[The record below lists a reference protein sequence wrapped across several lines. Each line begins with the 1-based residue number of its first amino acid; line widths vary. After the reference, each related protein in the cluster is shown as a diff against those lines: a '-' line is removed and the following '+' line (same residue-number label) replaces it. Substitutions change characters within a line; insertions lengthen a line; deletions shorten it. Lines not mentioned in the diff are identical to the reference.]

1 MFFVSL
7 LIILLGVLFIGLKL
21 SGKIHWPWVW
31 VLCPL
36 WIFPALAVV
45 GAVVIFI
52 FILGSVV

>member
-21 SGKIHWPWVW
+21 SGKIHWSWVW

-45 GAVVIFI
+45 GAVAV
-52 FILGSVV
+52 FILGSVA